1 MSCSISWL
9 LEFQH
14 TVIDGDGQSRRSRQG
29 FSSVQCC
36 AWIIPRG
43 NVFND
48 LPAVPPRIHSTDTQY
63 TVTESS
69 QAVLSC
75 VAEGIPTPTINWRK
89 DNTLLRDTVGK
100 YQTVPGGDLILDNV
114 VVSSLNLSCYWT
126 HLAVIRS
133 TSGLVIVLF

>member
-1 MSCSISWL
+1 MLLSCNISQL

-14 TVIDGDGQSRRSRQG
+14 TVIDGDGQSRRFRQG
-29 FSSVQCC
+29 FSSVQYC

-48 LPAVPPRIHSTDTQY
+48 LPTVPPRIHSTDTQY

-75 VAEGIPTPTINWRK
+75 VAEGIPIPTINWRK

-114 VVSSLNLSCYWT
+114 VVSSLN
-126 HLAVIRS
+126 RS
-133 TSGLVIVLF
+133 YFGHIWQW